1 MSTHL
6 KSSSVI
12 NLLKFKSKQH
22 LPVIVQSE
30 AAECGIACLA
40 MIMSY
45 HGFTTDLSSLRQRFS
60 VSSHGI
66 SLKTLSDIASR
77 ANLAPRAL
85 RLDLEDVG
93 HLATPCILHWGLNHF
108 VVLKKVKRSGV
119 VIHDPAS
126 GERIVSTEEL
136 SRQFTGVALE
146 LTPTNDFKKGEDKQT
161 LKLTDFWSSITGI
174 KRSLINIIILS
185 LLLQCFALLS
195 PFYMQ
200 TVVDDVLVKKDESLL
215 LVLAIGFGL
224 LMLVSTGAEVLRQF
238 VVMRLTNTLSMQM
251 SANLFRHLIHLP
263 MKYFSTRHMGDIVS
277 RFESIGS
284 IRSMLSNGMVAVLV
298 DGIMATLT
306 LIAMFVYD
314 STLSL
319 IVLATLVL
327 YVLLRWAMYRPFR
340 LLNEEAILAGAK
352 ENTHF
357 MESIRAAQTIKLFQK
372 ESDRQHQWQHK
383 LANVMNAGIRIERW
397 SIGYSTI
404 NGLLFGIENI
414 VVIYVAAMAVMNGD
428 LSLGML
434 YAFLAYKMRFVSSM
448 NGLIDQWIEFKMLDL
463 HLSRLADI
471 VHTKPELPSP
481 DVEQS
486 FDVNTDRVAGKIEV
500 RNLCFRYSE
509 HEPYTLDKVNF
520 VIEAGESVAII
531 GPSGCGKSTLIKLLM
546 GLIEPTSGEILI
558 DDIPLTKHP
567 HYRKQIS
574 SVMQEDQLLS
584 GDLSENIACFE
595 PNVDMAKVRFCA
607 EMACIHQDI
616 ERFAMGY
623 QTLVGDMGSSLS
635 GGQKQ
640 RLIIARAL
648 YREPQILFMDEAT
661 SNLDIDNEA
670 QINEHISALNITRI
684 IVAHRPDTIAAT
696 ERQIRL

>member
-1 MSTHL
+1 MSSVS
-6 KSSSVI
+6 KSSSVL
-12 NLLKFKSKQH
+12 NLLSFSSKQH

-30 AAECGIACLA
+30 AAECGLACLA
-40 MIMSY
+40 MVMSY
-45 HGFTTDLSSLRQRFS
+45 HGFATDLSSLRQRFS
-60 VSSHGI
+60 ISSHGTN
-66 SLKTLSDIASR
+66 LKTLSDIATR
-77 ANLAPRAL
+77 ACLAPRAL
-85 RLDLEDVG
+85 RLDLEDIA

-126 GERIVSTEEL
+126 GERVISIEEL

-146 LTPTNDFKKGEDKQT
+146 LTPTTDFKKGEDKQT
-161 LKLTDFWSSITGI
+161 LKFSDFWSSITGL
-174 KRSLINIIILS
+174 KRSLINILILS
-185 LLLQCFALLS
+185 LVLQGFALLS

-200 TVVDDVLVKKDESLL
+200 TVVDDVLVKKDENLL
-215 LVLAIGFGL
+215 LVLAMGFGL
-224 LMLVSTGAEVLRQF
+224 LMLVSTGTGVLRQF
-238 VVMRLTNTLSMQM
+238 VVLRLTTMLSMQM

-263 MKYFSTRHMGDIVS
+263 MKYFSTRHMGDVVS
-277 RFESIGS
+277 RFESVEN
-284 IRSMLSNGMVAVLV
+284 IRNMLSNGMVAVLV

-319 IVLATLVL
+319 IVLITLVL
-327 YVLLRWAMYRPFR
+327 YILLRWAMYRPFR
-340 LLNEEAILAGAK
+340 LLNEEAIIAGAK

-357 MESIRAAQTIKLFQK
+357 MESVRAAQTIKLFQK

-414 VVIYVAAMAVMNGD
+414 IVIYVAALAVMNGD

-434 YAFLAYKMRFVSSM
+434 YAFLAYKTRFVSSM

-471 VHTKPELPSP
+471 VHTKPEMPSSQT
-481 DVEQS
+481 EQNLHT
-486 FDVNTDRVAGKIEV
+486 NTKELAGKIEV
-500 RNLCFRYSE
+500 RDLCFRYSE
-509 HEPYTLDKVNF
+509 HEPYILDNVNF

-531 GPSGCGKSTLIKLLM
+531 GPSGCGKSTLMKLLM

-558 DDIPLTKHP
+558 DDIPLAKQP
-567 HYRKQIS
+567 HYRRQIS

-595 PNVDMAKVRFCA
+595 PNIDLAKVQYCA
-607 EMACIHQDI
+607 ELACVHQDI
-616 ERFAMGY
+616 GRFAMGY
-623 QTLVGDMGSSLS
+623 QTLVGDMGASLS

-640 RLIIARAL
+640 RIIIARAL
-648 YREPQILFMDEAT
+648 YREPKILFMDEAT
-661 SNLDIDNEA
+661 SNLDVQNEA
-670 QINEHISALNITRI
+670 QISEHISLLNVTRV
-684 IVAHRPDTIAAT
+684 IVAHRPETIAAT